1 VRKGKYM
8 EIFTPPNVIEKR
20 PPGRRPKHSPEY
32 RMMVAKKVVE
42 GAMSFR
48 EAAKAFGVSHG
59 SVGAIVRQYKHQGG
73 KVKRNERVS
82 KYKQEVEAYRHQ
94 QQMKDLK
101 LEIADL
107 YLENLMLKKALEH
120 SLRKKKDDSSVI
132 TSENLDQLKEDVK

>member
-1 VRKGKYM
+1 MGKGQSM
-8 EIFTPPNVIEKR
+8 EIFTPPNVTPKR
-20 PPGRRPKHSPEY
+20 PPGRMPKHSPEY

-42 GAMSFR
+42 EGMSYR
-48 EAAKAFGVSHG
+48 DAGNAFGLSHG
-59 SVGAIVRQYKHQGG
+59 SISAIVKQYKHEGA
-73 KVKRNERVS
+73 KSKRNEIVS
-82 KYKQEVEAYRHQ
+82 KYKKEVEAYRHQ

-132 TSENLDQLKEDVK
+132 TSENLDRLREDAK

>member
-1 VRKGKYM
+1 M
-8 EIFTPPNVIEKR
+8 
-20 PPGRRPKHSPEY
+20 PKHSPEY

-42 GAMSFR
+42 EGMSYR
-48 EAAKAFGVSHG
+48 DAGNAFGLSHG
-59 SVGAIVRQYKHQGG
+59 SISAIVKQYKHEGA
-73 KVKRNERVS
+73 KSKRNEIVS
-82 KYKQEVEAYRHQ
+82 KYKKEVEAYRHQ

-132 TSENLDQLKEDVK
+132 TSENLDRLREDAK